1 MTNKEMVENN
11 SIVVFFF
18 FFFNDPAWE
27 VIISTLREHIPGFN
41 VGYGKGNWMAFAIPN
56 DMVEKAEEKE
66 NDTMDKNIKE
76 IYDNAYE
83 MYRNTDFCMMWDYLR
98 EQVNNGNIN
107 YGKAGEIAELVV
119 SLYDSIGDT
128 DKLELADL
136 AEIAIQENWSDD
148 EFYNTAIDMGYTPMD
163 FDDCVTATLQMREH
177 GLGYGD
183 GYDFVNDLHQ
193 KYGLLEAFRMGNE
206 YLEMQ
211 KYTEDKDEIEFCK
224 EVVDA
229 LRKLDQI

>member
-1 MTNKEMVENN
+1 MTNREMVENN
-11 SIVVFFF
+11 SIIVFEAEDV
-18 FFFNDPAWE
+18 NDPAWE
-27 VIISTLREHIPGFN
+27 LIISTLREHIPGFN

-56 DMVEKAEEKE
+56 DMVEEAEEVE
-66 NDTMDKNIKE
+66 E
-76 IYDNAYE
+76 
-83 MYRNTDFCMMWDYLR
+83 TDR
-98 EQVNNGNIN
+98 P
-107 YGKAGEIAELVV
+107 
-119 SLYDSIGDT
+119 
-128 DKLELADL
+128 ELADL

>member
-1 MTNKEMVENN
+1 MTN
-11 SIVVFFF
+11 
-18 FFFNDPAWE
+18 
-27 VIISTLREHIPGFN
+27 R
-41 VGYGKGNWMAFAIPN
+41 
-56 DMVEKAEEKE
+56 
-66 NDTMDKNIKE
+66 E

-83 MYRNTDFCMMWDYLR
+83 MYRNTDYCMMWDYLR

-107 YGKAGEIAELVV
+107 YGEAGDIAELVV

-128 DKLELADL
+128 DRPELADL
-136 AEIAIQENWSDD
+136 AEIAIQEDWSDD

-211 KYTEDKDEIEFCK
+211 KYTEDEDEIEFCE
-224 EVVDA
+224 EVKQA
-229 LRKLDQI
+229 LWELDNNIFEDPDEDLHDPQFVLDLALEMIYQTEEKLERVFDMGDEDERYEVIDCLFTALAKKFGGVR